1 MTKQISLS
9 TLCFFQRGREG
20 RDPND
25 WIRLLKKQVRLNIM
39 TFALHFYLLSDI
51 EVEFIIKPRNR
62 NNDPKKQEDGTEQIV
77 PIPQVLR

>member
-1 MTKQISLS
+1 MFT
-9 TLCFFQRGREG
+9 QRGRVG

-39 TFALHFYLLSDI
+39 TFALHFYLLPDI
-51 EVEFIIKPRNR
+51 GVEFVIKPWNR
-62 NNDPKKQEDGTEQIV
+62 NNEPKKQEDGTEQIV

>member
-1 MTKQISLS
+1 MFL
-9 TLCFFQRGREG
+9 QRGRVG

-39 TFALHFYLLSDI
+39 TFALHLYMLTNY

-62 NNDPKKQEDGTEQIV
+62 NNEPKKQEDGTEQIV

>member
-1 MTKQISLS
+1 M
-9 TLCFFQRGREG
+9 FPQRGRVG

-39 TFALHFYLLSDI
+39 TFALHFYMLPKI
-51 EVEFIIKPRNR
+51 EVKFIIKPRKR
-62 NNDPKKQEDGTEQIV
+62 NNEPKKQEDGAEQIV

>member
-1 MTKQISLS
+1 MFT
-9 TLCFFQRGREG
+9 QRGRVG

-39 TFALHFYLLSDI
+39 TFALHFYLLPDI
-51 EVEFIIKPRNR
+51 EVEYLIKPRN
-62 NNDPKKQEDGTEQIV
+62 PKKQEDGTEQIV

>member
-1 MTKQISLS
+1 MFL
-9 TLCFFQRGREG
+9 QRGRVG

-39 TFALHFYLLSDI
+39 TFALHFYMLTNY

-62 NNDPKKQEDGTEQIV
+62 NNEPKKQEDGTEQIV

>member
-1 MTKQISLS
+1 MTII
-9 TLCFFQRGREG
+9 RYG

-25 WIRLLKKQVRLNIM
+25 WIRLLKTKVRLNIL
-39 TFALHFYLLSDI
+39 TFALHLYMLPDI

-62 NNDPKKQEDGTEQIV
+62 SNDPKKQEDGTGQFA

>member
-1 MTKQISLS
+1 MFL
-9 TLCFFQRGREG
+9 QRGRVG

-39 TFALHFYLLSDI
+39 TFALHFYLLPDI
-51 EVEFIIKPRNR
+51 EVEYLIKPQN
-62 NNDPKKQEDGTEQIV
+62 PKKQEDGTEQIV

>member
-1 MTKQISLS
+1 MFL
-9 TLCFFQRGREG
+9 QRGRVG

-25 WIRLLKKQVRLNIM
+25 WIRLLKKQVWLNIM
-39 TFALHFYLLSDI
+39 TLALHFYMPPDI

-62 NNDPKKQEDGTEQIV
+62 NNEPKKQEDGTEQIV

>member
-1 MTKQISLS
+1 MFL
-9 TLCFFQRGREG
+9 QRVRVR

-25 WIRLLKKQVRLNIM
+25 WIRLLKTQVRLNIM
-39 TFALHFYLLSDI
+39 TFALHFYMLPDI

-62 NNDPKKQEDGTEQIV
+62 SNDPKKQVDGTGQIA